1 MVKRSIAALLAAGA
15 LTAGC
20 STPPPEKSAAP
31 AARPA
36 GVSRGGV
43 HQKATKHAYGS
54 VSGSVVNGTTEVK
67 VEVSQSSGCVGGVAG
82 TLELHEARATLT
94 PPLFTQSGRER
105 EPSTDSCQLDFELH
119 PDSSIT
125 VNEKQCDA
133 YHGAAC
139 PFAGDYRFTR
149 AR

>member
-15 LTAGC
+15 LAAGC

-31 AARPA
+31 ATRPA
-36 GVSRGGV
+36 GVSWLGV
-43 HQKATKHAYGS
+43 HENSTNDANGS
-54 VSGSVVNGTTEVK
+54 VTVSVVNGTTEVI

-82 TLELHEARATLT
+82 TLELHETRATLT

-139 PFAGDYRFTR
+139 PFAGDYHFSR